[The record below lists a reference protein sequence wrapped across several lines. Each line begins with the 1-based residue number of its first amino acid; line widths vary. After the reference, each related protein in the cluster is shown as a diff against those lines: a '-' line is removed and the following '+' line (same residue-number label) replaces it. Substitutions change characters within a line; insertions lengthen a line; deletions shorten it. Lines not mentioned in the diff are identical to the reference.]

1 MVLIVLHTDSSQTLL
16 VSRGDVVG
24 FWSWYDEMAYR
35 VNYFQN
41 QSDEE
46 ENIAGARPK
55 EREIRDKSGFLQV
68 VDAVV
73 LTSLR
78 RLPPYSPH

>member
-1 MVLIVLHTDSSQTLL
+1 MVLSGKHHIVSKPLEMVLIVLHTDSSQTLL

-46 ENIAGARPK
+46 ENIAGTSPK
-55 EREIRDKSGFLQV
+55 EREIKSGFQ
-68 VDAVV
+68 
-73 LTSLR
+73 
-78 RLPPYSPH
+78 